1 MVLIAQDRKDKEQ
14 VHMISYRQL
23 VPTVLH
29 RMQNSDYGPIA
40 INLTSEKIYL
50 LQLEKKKNTFRIQ
63 ANVSIPYPIKRAELL
78 ASPTEFSIF
87 IHKALRAGAFRGR
100 NIVSCLP
107 NKGTKIINLSYQMQ
121 GGMTEDESIV
131 GEVMNCMDGNPSEY
145 VIDYLPIRTENK
157 DAATRTALVA
167 VARREAVISYLEL
180 FGKANLTVQALDI
193 GPAALRRL
201 VVSLNGLE
209 EFPLVMLI
217 NFGRDR
223 SYLTVI
229 DGRRLIMDRE
239 LDFGENL
246 VIRQLSRQLD
256 MTEEQAMKVLQ
267 QYGFSKAHGVVPTAD
282 QVTTDEIS
290 SSMLE
295 ILHPLFLEFIDN
307 VNKTLIYA
315 ASMLRGKSVQQIYLL
330 GSLARHPWADRF
342 LAQMLALPVAILNPF
357 SLLAESGEQTPSV
370 NPNITAGTVLATGLA
385 LRGLV
390 NE

>member
-1 MVLIAQDRKDKEQ
+1 
-14 VHMISYRQL
+14 
-23 VPTVLH
+23 
-29 RMQNSDYGPIA
+29 MQNQDCGPIG
-40 INLTSEKIYL
+40 INITREKIHL
-50 LQLEKKKNTFRIQ
+50 LQLGKKKNTLRIQ
-63 ANVSIPYPIKRAELL
+63 ANVSIPHHISRTELL
-78 ASPTEFSIF
+78 ASPTEFSIC
-87 IHKALRAGAFRGR
+87 IHKALRSGPFKGR

-107 NKGTKIINLSYQMQ
+107 NKGTKIINLSYQVQ
-121 GGMTEDESIV
+121 GDMNEDEVIV
-131 GEVMNCMDGNPSEY
+131 GEVMNCMDGNPTEY

-167 VARREAVISYLEL
+167 VAKREAVISYLEL

-201 VVSLNGLE
+201 VVSLNGPE

-246 VIRQLSRQLD
+246 LIRQLSNQLD
-256 MTEEQAMKVLQ
+256 MTEEQALKVLQ
-267 QYGFSKAHGVVPTAD
+267 QYGFSKPPGVVSTAD
-282 QVTTDEIS
+282 QATSDEIS
-290 SSMLE
+290 SSMVE

-307 VNKTLIYA
+307 VNKTLIYT

-330 GSLARHPWADRF
+330 GSLTRHPWADRF

-357 SLLAESGEQTPSV
+357 SLFADSYEQTPSA
-370 NPNITAGTVLATGLA
+370 NLNITAGTVLATGLA